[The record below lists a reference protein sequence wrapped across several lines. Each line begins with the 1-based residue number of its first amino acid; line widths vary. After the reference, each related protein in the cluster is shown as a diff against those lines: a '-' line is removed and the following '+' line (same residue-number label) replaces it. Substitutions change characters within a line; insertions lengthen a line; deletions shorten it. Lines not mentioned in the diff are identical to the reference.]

1 MSERSNEKQ
10 VSFFLDEKEREAFR
24 LLCKTTG
31 ISVANVLRS
40 WIQQALKEQRIE
52 NRKRLEIQ
60 IAKEDDFEKAKQLF
74 EELKRVDEL
83 IERDYG
89 IQAPDRDFTD
99 LRVKKLSDDELR
111 LREELQ
117 KGKKMFINLD

>member
-52 NRKRLEIQ
+52 VN
-60 IAKEDDFEKAKQLF
+60 
-74 EELKRVDEL
+74 VP
-83 IERDYG
+83 
-89 IQAPDRDFTD
+89 PDART
-99 LRVKKLSDDELR
+99 
-111 LREELQ
+111 
-117 KGKKMFINLD
+117 